1 MIRKY
6 NKWNVYIHNMA
17 KFDMIFLLKYLV
29 KLGNIQPIIHNRR
42 WISVNF
48 EKSRKIN

>member
-17 KFDMIFLLKYLV
+17 KFDMIFLLKSFSLYFY
-29 KLGNIQPIIHNRR
+29 I
-42 WISVNF
+42 
-48 EKSRKIN
+48 KSENYKI